1 MTARLPG
8 LLAELGKRLP
18 LGRLMEWEGLLRSAS
33 GPADPRLH
41 AWATEHPA
49 AGLARHVSAIQRA
62 WQEEEPS
69 LSGAALALAQATA
82 TASVNTGELA
92 PQLVVS
98 GPVSPTVPIRLT
110 SGIVVDVIRSARESL
125 VIVSFAAYDVPEVV
139 AELRA
144 AVHRGT
150 RVDLVLEEST
160 SAAKA
165 FAQLNKSVRVWHR
178 ADGPGSGAV
187 HAKLI
192 AADRHTALLGSA
204 NLTHRAL
211 HQNIEVG
218 VVLHDPQTVGRLV
231 DHFRWLTGPH
241 GPLKTA

>member
-18 LGRLMEWEGLLRSAS
+18 PARLLEWEQVLRSATS
-33 GPADPRLH
+33 PADPGLST
-41 AWATEHPA
+41 WAAGHPA
-49 AGLARHVSAIQRA
+49 AGLARHVVAIQRA
-62 WQEEEPS
+62 WQEEEPR
-69 LSGAALALAQATA
+69 LSGAALALAQSTA
-82 TASVNTGELA
+82 TASTSTDEFA

-125 VIVSFAAYDVPEVV
+125 VIVSFAAYDVPGVV
-139 AELRA
+139 AEIRA
-144 AVHRGT
+144 AVDRGV
-150 RVDLVLEEST
+150 RVDLVLEETT
-160 SAAKA
+160 SAARA
-165 FAQLNKSVRVWHR
+165 FDQLHKSVHVWHR

-204 NLTHRAL
+204 NLTHRAM
-211 HQNIEVG
+211 HHNIEVG
-218 VVLHDPQTVGRLV
+218 VVLRDARTVGRLV

-241 GPLKTA
+241 GPLKAV